1 MLAGLEIVDQ
11 PRAVVWFEG
20 LEAVERGPDCPMTQ
34 ARSAASVG
42 CEANAHLA
50 PVERPCVGESR
61 ALQLM
66 HEVSGGLT
74 GDEESTSDLAGMELV
89 DAVQQFHDLELR
101 EGDAEL
107 EELLCET
114 SAQDPVDASFGIDQ
128 PTGGGSLPLHD
139 VFLPRGGDT
148 GSGTPLC
155 RGAFVRRH
163 PSGFCLLR
171 PAAPLT
177 EP

>member
-1 MLAGLEIVDQ
+1 MSKAAISEGFEPPWSGSRPQKVLAGLEIVDQ
-11 PRAVVWFEG
+11 PRAEVWFEG
-20 LEAVERGPDCPMTQ
+20 LEAVERGPECPMTQ

-50 PVERPCVGESR
+50 AFERPGVGEPP

-66 HEVSGGLT
+66 HEVSGRLT
-74 GDEESTSDLAGMELV
+74 CDEESTSDLAGVELV

-114 SAQDPVDASFGIDQ
+114 
-128 PTGGGSLPLHD
+128 
-139 VFLPRGGDT
+139 
-148 GSGTPLC
+148 
-155 RGAFVRRH
+155 
-163 PSGFCLLR
+163 
-171 PAAPLT
+171 
-177 EP
+177 

>member
-1 MLAGLEIVDQ
+1 
-11 PRAVVWFEG
+11 
-20 LEAVERGPDCPMTQ
+20 
-34 ARSAASVG
+34 
-42 CEANAHLA
+42 
-50 PVERPCVGESR
+50 
-61 ALQLM
+61 M

-139 VFLPRGGDT
+139 IFIPRGGDT
-148 GSGTPLC
+148 GSGTPLG

-163 PSGFCLLR
+163 PSGFCLIR